1 MNFTQTTFIAALLA
15 GATAT
20 AAQAQSRNIS
30 EHRERAVL
38 AQQTARAL
46 QSTQFAGGEAARSSP
61 RIINGNYVF
70 DELDAGTWEFA
81 ASLQRN
87 GPPIPRGHFCGG
99 VLVSPVL
106 DKITGATGTK
116 IDVVK
121 SWDAGD
127 PRPRVMLTAAHCV
140 TENSGATTDMAG
152 LEVVSGNTNLAAVGK
167 VVQEVEKIIPHPG
180 YNDETMA
187 NDIAILILSEAP
199 DPVPDGA
206 NPRSIALPNRAD
218 VASYKS
224 VTAAHAVLG
233 WGTTENG
240 FLSQF
245 LMHVR
250 VPYSDQA
257 ACLETYAGIGWNVH
271 ATSFCAGFV
280 SGGFDS
286 CQGDSGGVLFHRPT
300 TGANSNQLADPVL
313 TGIVS
318 WGRGCGL
325 PSFAG
330 VYADVA
336 AQRAWIESEVIE
348 ALK

>member
-1 MNFTQTTFIAALLA
+1 MRRPWQHRHNR
-15 GATAT
+15 ATC
-20 AAQAQSRNIS
+20 S
-30 EHRERAVL
+30 EHRERAAQAQRTAL
-38 AQQTARAL
+38 AIQNAPLT
-46 QSTQFAGGEAARSSP
+46 GGQAARSRP
-61 RIINGNYVF
+61 RIINGDYVF

-99 VLVSPVL
+99 VLVSPVI
-106 DKITGATGTK
+106 DKITDTSGK
-116 IDVVK
+116 KVDVVK

-140 TENSGATTDMAG
+140 TQKSGSVTEIAG
-152 LEVVSGNTNLAAVGK
+152 LEVVSGNTNIAAVGK
-167 VVQEVEKIIPHPG
+167 VVQQVEKIIPHPD
-180 YNDETMA
+180 YDDDTMA

-199 DPVPDGA
+199 NPVPDGA
-206 NPRSIALPNRAD
+206 NPRSIALPHPAD

-224 VTAAHAVLG
+224 VTAAHSVMG

-245 LMHVR
+245 LMRVR

-257 ACLETYAGIGWNVH
+257 ACKATYSGIGWDVH
-271 ATSFCAGFV
+271 ATSFCTGFV

-300 TGANSNQLADPVL
+300 TGANSNQLAAPVL

-325 PSFAG
+325 PGFAG

-336 AQRAWIESEVIE
+336 GQRAWIENEVIKS
-348 ALK
+348 LN